1 MCLVKNDGVRV
12 KPKVPN
18 SEYGSGR
25 LQGKRITPAFK
36 RLMTAVQQLERV
48 AENNVEG
55 ANKDLAKFT
64 DQILELCR
72 KWNR

>member
-1 MCLVKNDGVRV
+1 
-12 KPKVPN
+12 
-18 SEYGSGR
+18 
-25 LQGKRITPAFK
+25 
-36 RLMTAVQQLERV
+36 MTAVQQLERV